1 MEFVG
6 FCEEATKWLR
16 SYLSNRKFKV
26 HIKKTFSEP
35 GNFPCGVPQG
45 SILGQLLFLLYIND
59 IPQAVDCGLLLYADE
74 TCLIF
79 QHNDITKI
87 ETALNKNFSML
98 FDCFV
103 DNKLSIHFDEDKTKS
118 IFSGSKHKIKKSK
131 PLNTQYNNV
140 EIKQYSKVTYLHC
153 IFDEILS
160 GESIA
165 IHVIN
170 KINFRLKFLYRQNR
184 LLNFPL
190 RRLDY
195 YEMQ

>member
-59 IPQAVDCGLLLYADE
+59 MPQAVDCGLLLYADE

-98 FDCFV
+98 FDFC
-103 DNKLSIHFDEDKTKS
+103 K
-118 IFSGSKHKIKKSK
+118 
-131 PLNTQYNNV
+131 
-140 EIKQYSKVTYLHC
+140 
-153 IFDEILS
+153 
-160 GESIA
+160 
-165 IHVIN
+165 
-170 KINFRLKFLYRQNR
+170 
-184 LLNFPL
+184 
-190 RRLDY
+190 
-195 YEMQ
+195 